1 MSGYDYEAN
10 KDKMV
15 DSTGRR
21 LSSGL
26 FKELSGDPNAPFE
39 ARAWRKTYVQLSDP
53 TEYKAAMELIGD
65 WEHWKFLRANPV
77 VAKMLDDWKQEVATK
92 LKSEA
97 IKNMKD
103 LAKTEKGA
111 AAARWLAEGSFE
123 TRKVGRP
130 RKDKEVEESS
140 GRPTADA
147 KRLGITVVK

>member
-1 MSGYDYEAN
+1 MYDYEAN
-10 KDKMV
+10 RSIMV

-26 FKELSGDPNAPFE
+26 FKDLSGDPNAPFDTKT
-39 ARAWRKTYVQLSDP
+39 WRKVYVRIADP
-53 TEYKAAMELIGD
+53 TEYKAAMELLGD

-77 VAKMLDDWKQEVATK
+77 VAKMLDDWKAEVETK

-103 LAKTEKGA
+103 LAKTDKGA
-111 AAARWLAEGSFE
+111 AAARWLAEGSFAPK
-123 TRKVGRP
+123 KVGRP
-130 RKDKEVEESS
+130 KKEETTTT
-140 GRPTADA
+140 RPAEDA